1 MTEQRLSVPAAPTK
15 TAATKRPS
23 QRAEASNPTERDC
36 ASSKPKGGDPMK
48 ALKVVG
54 VVIGILL
61 LLTGGGLAAGSALA
75 DKGRAAF
82 AEGLTKSGYAGPVDG
97 KVQSVAQGDPV
108 SVTVR
113 YTDNQGENQLGRG
126 GFAGGRP
133 PKVGDTV
140 STYYSTS
147 DPSQVVVISLP
158 GPGDLGAIADTL
170 RTAAIACLIVGSVAL
185 LAGILG
191 LALGKKQ
198 AAAGRAPTYPT
209 GPPQQPPAGYQTQ
222 AYPPAGYPTQP
233 YPPQQPPPGYSY
245 PSQQPP
251 EQPNPPQQQPSQQ
264 YPPQQYPPER

>member
-1 MTEQRLSVPAAPTK
+1 
-15 TAATKRPS
+15 
-23 QRAEASNPTERDC
+23 
-36 ASSKPKGGDPMK
+36 MK

-75 DKGRAAF
+75 DKGQAAF
-82 AEGLTKSGYAGPVDG
+82 ADGLTKTGYAGPVDG

-108 SVTVR
+108 IVTVG
-113 YTDNQGENQLGRG
+113 YTDNQGENQVGQG

-133 PKVGDTV
+133 PQVGDTV
-140 STYYSTS
+140 STYYNTS

-158 GPGDLGAIADTL
+158 GPGDLSAIADIL
-170 RTAAIACLIVGSVAL
+170 RTAAITCLIVGSVVL

-198 AAAGRAPTYPT
+198 PAAVGPAPTYPT
-209 GPPQQPPAGYQTQ
+209 GPPQQ
-222 AYPPAGYPTQP
+222 PPAGYPTQP
-233 YPPQQPPPGYSY
+233 YPPQQPPPGHGY

-251 EQPNPPQQQPSQQ
+251 GQQNPSQQQPSQQ

>member
-1 MTEQRLSVPAAPTK
+1 
-15 TAATKRPS
+15 
-23 QRAEASNPTERDC
+23 
-36 ASSKPKGGDPMK
+36 MK

-75 DKGRAAF
+75 DKGQAAF
-82 AEGLTKSGYAGPVDG
+82 ADGLTKTGYAGPVDG

-108 SVTVR
+108 IVTVG
-113 YTDNQGENQLGRG
+113 YTDNQGENQVGQG

-133 PKVGDTV
+133 PQVGDTV
-140 STYYSTS
+140 STYYNTS

-158 GPGDLGAIADTL
+158 GPGDLSAIADIL
-170 RTAAIACLIVGSVAL
+170 RTAAIACLIVGSVVL

-198 AAAGRAPTYPT
+198 PAAVGPAPTYPT
-209 GPPQQPPAGYQTQ
+209 GPPQQ
-222 AYPPAGYPTQP
+222 PPAGYPTQP
-233 YPPQQPPPGYSY
+233 YPPQQPPPGHGY

-251 EQPNPPQQQPSQQ
+251 GQQNPSQQQPSQQ

>member
-1 MTEQRLSVPAAPTK
+1 
-15 TAATKRPS
+15 
-23 QRAEASNPTERDC
+23 
-36 ASSKPKGGDPMK
+36 MK

-75 DKGRAAF
+75 DKGQAAF
-82 AEGLTKSGYAGPVDG
+82 ADGLTKTGYAGPVDG

-108 SVTVR
+108 IVTVG
-113 YTDNQGENQLGRG
+113 YTDNQGENQVGQG

-133 PKVGDTV
+133 PQVGDTV
-140 STYYSTS
+140 STYYNTS

-158 GPGDLGAIADTL
+158 GPGDLSAIADIL
-170 RTAAIACLIVGSVAL
+170 RTAAITCLIVGSVVL

-198 AAAGRAPTYPT
+198 PAAVGPAPTYPT
-209 GPPQQPPAGYQTQ
+209 GPPQQPS
-222 AYPPAGYPTQP
+222 AGYPTQP
-233 YPPQQPPPGYSY
+233 YPPQQPPPGHGY

-251 EQPNPPQQQPSQQ
+251 GQQNPPQQQPSQQ
-264 YPPQQYPPER
+264 YSPQQHPPPQYPPER

>member
-1 MTEQRLSVPAAPTK
+1 
-15 TAATKRPS
+15 
-23 QRAEASNPTERDC
+23 
-36 ASSKPKGGDPMK
+36 MK

-75 DKGRAAF
+75 DKGQAAF
-82 AEGLTKSGYAGPVDG
+82 ADGLTKTGYAGPVDG

-108 SVTVR
+108 IVTVG
-113 YTDNQGENQLGRG
+113 YTDNQGENQVGQG

-133 PKVGDTV
+133 PQVGDTV
-140 STYYSTS
+140 STYYNTS

-158 GPGDLGAIADTL
+158 GPGDLSAIADIL
-170 RTAAIACLIVGSVAL
+170 RTAAIACLIVGSVVL

-198 AAAGRAPTYPT
+198 PAAVGPARTYPA
-209 GPPQQPPAGYQTQ
+209 GPPQQ
-222 AYPPAGYPTQP
+222 PPAGYPTQP
-233 YPPQQPPPGYSY
+233 YPPQQPPPGHGY

-251 EQPNPPQQQPSQQ
+251 GQQNPPQQQPSQQ

>member
-1 MTEQRLSVPAAPTK
+1 
-15 TAATKRPS
+15 
-23 QRAEASNPTERDC
+23 
-36 ASSKPKGGDPMK
+36 MK

-75 DKGRAAF
+75 DKGQAAF

-108 SVTVR
+108 IVTVR
-113 YTDNQGENQLGRG
+113 YTDNRGESQLGQG
-126 GFAGGRP
+126 GFAGTRP
-133 PKVGDTV
+133 PQVGDTV

-158 GPGDLGAIADTL
+158 GPGDLSAIADIL
-170 RTAAIACLIVGSVAL
+170 RTAAIACLIVGSVVL

-191 LALGKKQ
+191 LALGRKQ
-198 AAAGRAPTYPT
+198 PAAVGPAPTYPT
-209 GPPQQPPAGYQTQ
+209 GPPQQPPPGYQTQ
-222 AYPPAGYPTQP
+222 AYPRQQPPAGYPIQP
-233 YPPQQPPPGYSY
+233 YPPQPPSGHSY

-251 EQPNPPQQQPSQQ
+251 EQPNPPQQPS
-264 YPPQQYPPER
+264 

>member
-1 MTEQRLSVPAAPTK
+1 
-15 TAATKRPS
+15 
-23 QRAEASNPTERDC
+23 
-36 ASSKPKGGDPMK
+36 MK

-75 DKGRAAF
+75 DKGQAAF
-82 AEGLTKSGYAGPVDG
+82 ADGLTKTGYAGPVDA

-108 SVTVR
+108 IVTVG
-113 YTDNQGENQLGRG
+113 YTDNQGENQVGQG

-133 PKVGDTV
+133 PQVGDTV
-140 STYYSTS
+140 STYYNTS

-158 GPGDLGAIADTL
+158 GPGDLSAIADIL
-170 RTAAIACLIVGSVAL
+170 RTAAIACLIVGSVVL

-198 AAAGRAPTYPT
+198 PAAVGPAPTYPT
-209 GPPQQPPAGYQTQ
+209 GPPQQPPAGY
-222 AYPPAGYPTQP
+222 PTQP
-233 YPPQQPPPGYSY
+233 YQPPPGHGY

-251 EQPNPPQQQPSQQ
+251 GQQNPSQQQPSQQ